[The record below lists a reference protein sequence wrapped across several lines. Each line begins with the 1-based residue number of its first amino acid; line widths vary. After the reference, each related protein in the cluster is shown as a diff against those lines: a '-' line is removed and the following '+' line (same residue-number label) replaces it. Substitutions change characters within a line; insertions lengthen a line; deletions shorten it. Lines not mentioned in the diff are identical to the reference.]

1 MTCNNLNRLFSR
13 RDLLVRSGYGLGAI
27 GLHALGASESASG
40 SAFPN
45 FSPKAKRVIF
55 LFQSGGPSHLDLFDP
70 KPLLKEQFGEDIP
83 ESVFGGQRVTGMVAH
98 QARFQVM
105 PSKYSFK
112 RYGQSGIALSELLP
126 YTAEIVDEI
135 SLIRSVHTE
144 AINHDPAI
152 TFFQTGSQLPGRPS
166 MGAWID
172 YGLGS
177 SNQNLPAFVVLHSV
191 ASEGTA
197 GQGLL
202 ARLWGAGFL
211 PSRHQGVQFRSSG
224 DPVLYLTDPPGMTRE
239 RRRTMLDGAAAL
251 NKLHYKRVGDQEIE
265 TRIEQ
270 YEMAYRMQASVP
282 ELMDVSSEPE
292 SVYELYGPD
301 SKKPGT
307 FAANCLLARRLAERD
322 VRFIQLYHRGWDH
335 HGELPKRLPV
345 SARDTDQPSAGLV
358 KDLKQRGLLD
368 DTLVVWAGEFG
379 RTPYAQGDPKP
390 DDYGRDHHG
399 RCFSIWMAGT
409 GVKLGHVHGA
419 TDDYGFN
426 VAEDAV
432 AVYDVQATILHLLGI
447 DHEKLVYRFQG
458 RRFRLTDTEG
468 HLIRSVLA

>member
-1 MTCNNLNRLFSR
+1 MTCPSQRPLPTR
-13 RDLLVRSGYGLGAI
+13 RQLLSRSGYGLGAV
-27 GLHALGASESASG
+27 GLHVLGASEAPSER
-40 SAFPN
+40 AFPN
-45 FSPKAKRVIF
+45 FAPQARRVIF
-55 LFQSGGPSHLDLFDP
+55 LFQSGGPSHVDLFDP
-70 KPLLKEQFGEDIP
+70 KPVLHERAGEDIP

-105 PSKYSFK
+105 PSKYSFE
-112 RYGQSGIALSELLP
+112 RHGGSGISFSELLP
-126 YTAEIVDEI
+126 RTAGIADELC
-135 SLIRSVHTE
+135 LIRSVHTE

-166 MGAWID
+166 MGAWVD

-177 SNQNLPAFVVLHSV
+177 ANRDLPTFVVLHSV
-191 ASEGTA
+191 ASEGAA

-211 PSRHQGVQFRSSG
+211 PSRHQGVQFRSKG
-224 DPVLYLTDPPGMTRE
+224 DPVLYLSDPPGMDRF
-239 RRRTMLDGAAAL
+239 RRRALLDGVAAMNRLQHA
-251 NKLHYKRVGDQEIE
+251 KTGDDEIE
-265 TRIEQ
+265 TRIQQ

-282 ELMDVSSEPE
+282 ALMDVSNEPD

-301 SKKPGT
+301 SRKPGT

-345 SARDTDQPSAGLV
+345 SARDTDRPSAALV
-358 KDLKQRGLLD
+358 ADLKRRGLLD

-379 RTPYAQGDPKP
+379 RTPYAQGAPKP
-390 DDYGRDHHG
+390 DNYGRDHHG
-399 RCFSIWMAGT
+399 RCFSIWMAGA
-409 GVKLGHVHGA
+409 GVRRGQVYGA
-419 TDDYGFN
+419 TDDFGFN
-426 VAEDAV
+426 VAEDPV
-432 AVYDVQATILHLLGI
+432 AVHDVQATILHLLGI
-447 DHEKLVYRFQG
+447 DHERLVYRFQG

-468 HLIRSVLA
+468 RVIRKILS

>member
-1 MTCNNLNRLFSR
+1 MTGSPLPQLISR
-13 RDLLVRSGYGLGAI
+13 RDMLVRSGYGLGAV
-27 GLHALGASESASG
+27 GLHALGTAAQSATPPSG
-40 SAFPN
+40 AE
-45 FSPKAKRVIF
+45 PKAKRVIF
-55 LFQSGGPSHLDLFDP
+55 LFQSGGPSHVDLFDP
-70 KPLLKEQFGEDIP
+70 KPLLAKRFGEDVP

-98 QARFQVM
+98 QARFQIM
-105 PSKYSFK
+105 PTKYSFA
-112 RYGQSGIALSELLP
+112 RHGECGMELSELLP
-126 YTAEIVDEI
+126 HTAGVVDDI
-135 SLIRSVHTE
+135 CLIRSVHTE

-177 SNQNLPAFVVLHSV
+177 ANQNLPAFVVLHSV
-191 ASEGTA
+191 ASEGPG

-211 PSRHQGVQFRSSG
+211 PSRHQGVQFRSHG
-224 DPVLYLTDPPGMTRE
+224 DPVLYLSDPPGISRE
-239 RRRTMLDGAAAL
+239 RRRKLIDGVAAL
-251 NKLHYKRVGDQEIE
+251 NQLNFARTGDPEIE
-265 TRIEQ
+265 TRIQQ

-282 ELMDVSSEPE
+282 ELMDVSKEPD
-292 SVYELYGPD
+292 SVYEMYGPD
-301 SKKPGT
+301 SRSPGT

-345 SARDTDQPSAGLV
+345 SARDTDQPSAALL
-358 KDLKQRGLLD
+358 KDLKRRGLLD

-399 RCFSIWMAGT
+399 RCFSLWMAGA
-409 GVKLGHVHGA
+409 GVKGGHIHGA
-419 TDDYGFN
+419 TDEYGFN
-426 VAEDAV
+426 IAEGAV
-432 AVYDVQATILHLLGI
+432 AVHDIQATILHQLGI

-468 HLIRSVLA
+468 HVVREILA

>member
-1 MTCNNLNRLFSR
+1 MTSELLLPRLSR
-13 RDLLVRSGYGLGAI
+13 RELLMRSGYGLGAL
-27 GLHALGASESASG
+27 GLHALGCADASAATG
-40 SAFPN
+40 FPN
-45 FSPKAKRVIF
+45 FSPKAHRVIF

-70 KPLLKEQFGEDIP
+70 KPLLQKRFGEDVP
-83 ESVFGGQRVTGMVAH
+83 ASVFGGQRVTGMVAH

-105 PSKYSFK
+105 PSQYGFK
-112 RYGQSGIALSELLP
+112 PHGESGTELSELLP
-126 YTAEIVDEI
+126 YTAEIVDQI
-135 SLIRSVHTE
+135 CLVRSVHTE

-166 MGAWID
+166 LGAWID

-177 SNQNLPAFVVLHSV
+177 ANENLPAFVVLHSV
-191 ASEGTA
+191 ASEGPG

-211 PSRHQGVQFRSSG
+211 PSRHQGVQFRSTG
-224 DPVLYLTDPPGMTRE
+224 DPVLYLSDPPGITRE
-239 RRRTMLDGAAAL
+239 RRRTLLDGAAAL
-251 NKLHYKRVGDQEIE
+251 NKLHYRRVGDPEIE

-292 SVYELYGPD
+292 AVYDLYGPD
-301 SKKPGT
+301 SRKPGT

-322 VRFIQLYHRGWDH
+322 VRFVQLYHRGWDH
-335 HGELPKRLPV
+335 HGDIPKRLPV
-345 SARDTDQPSAGLV
+345 SARDTDQPSAALV
-358 KDLKQRGLLD
+358 RDLKQRGLLD

-390 DDYGRDHHG
+390 EKYGRDHHG
-399 RCFSIWMAGT
+399 KCFSLWLAGA
-409 GVKLGHVHGA
+409 GIKPGYVHGA

-426 VAEDAV
+426 VVEGGV
-432 AVYDVQATILHLLGI
+432 AIHDVQATILHLLGI
-447 DHEKLVYRFQG
+447 DHEQLVYRFQG

-468 HLIRSVLA
+468 SVIREVLA

>member
-1 MTCNNLNRLFSR
+1 MTGSPLPQLISR
-13 RDLLVRSGYGLGAI
+13 RDMLVRSGYGLGAV
-27 GLHALGASESASG
+27 GLHALGAAAQSATPPSG
-40 SAFPN
+40 AE
-45 FSPKAKRVIF
+45 PKAKRVIF
-55 LFQSGGPSHLDLFDP
+55 LFQSGGPSHVDLFDP
-70 KPLLKEQFGEDIP
+70 KPLLAERFGEDVP

-98 QARFQVM
+98 QARFQIM
-105 PSKYSFK
+105 PTKYSFA
-112 RYGQSGIALSELLP
+112 RHGECGMELSELLP
-126 YTAEIVDEI
+126 HTAGVVDEI
-135 SLIRSVHTE
+135 CLIRSVHTE

-177 SNQNLPAFVVLHSV
+177 ANKNLPAFVVLHSV
-191 ASEGTA
+191 ASEGPG

-211 PSRHQGVQFRSSG
+211 PSRHQGVQFRSHG
-224 DPVLYLTDPPGMTRE
+224 DPVLYLSDPPGFSRE
-239 RRRTMLDGAAAL
+239 RRRELIDGVAAL
-251 NKLHYKRVGDQEIE
+251 NQLNFARTGDPEIE
-265 TRIEQ
+265 TRIQQ

-282 ELMDVSSEPE
+282 ELMDVSKEPD
-292 SVYELYGPD
+292 SVYEMYGPD
-301 SKKPGT
+301 SRSPGT

-345 SARDTDQPSAGLV
+345 SARDTDQPSAALL
-358 KDLKQRGLLD
+358 KDLKRRGLLD

-399 RCFSIWMAGT
+399 RCFSLWMAGA
-409 GVKLGHVHGA
+409 GVKGGHIHGA
-419 TDDYGFN
+419 TDEYGFN
-426 VAEDAV
+426 IAEGAV
-432 AVYDVQATILHLLGI
+432 AVHDIQATILHQLGI

-468 HLIRSVLA
+468 HVVREILA

>member
-1 MTCNNLNRLFSR
+1 MTPNSQSGLVSR

-27 GLHALGASESASG
+27 GLHVLGAAESPAAP
-40 SAFPN
+40 AFPN
-45 FSPKAKRVIF
+45 FAPKAKRVIF
-55 LFQSGGPSHLDLFDP
+55 LFQSGGPSHLDLFDH
-70 KPLLKEQFGEDIP
+70 KPILQDRFGEDIP
-83 ESVFGGQRVTGMVAH
+83 ESVFKGQRVTGMVAH
-98 QARFQVM
+98 QARFQAM
-105 PSKYSFK
+105 PSKYAFQ
-112 RYGQSGIALSELLP
+112 RHGQSGLSLSELLP
-126 YTAEIVDEI
+126 HTAGIADDI
-135 SLIRSVHTE
+135 CLIRSVHTE

-166 MGAWID
+166 MGAWVD

-177 SNQNLPAFVVLHSV
+177 SNRDLPAFVVLHSV
-191 ASEGTA
+191 ASEGPG

-224 DPVLYLTDPPGMTRE
+224 DPVLYLNDPPGMTRHQ
-239 RRRTMLDGAAAL
+239 RRLMLDGAARL
-251 NKLHYKRVGDQEIE
+251 NKLQYRRVRDPEIE

-282 ELMDVSSEPE
+282 ELMDVSAETE
-292 SVYELYGPD
+292 GTYKLYGPD
-301 SKKPGT
+301 SRKPGT

-322 VRFIQLYHRGWDH
+322 VRFVQLYQRGWDH

-345 SARDTDQPSAGLV
+345 SARDTDQPSAALV
-358 KDLKQRGLLD
+358 HDLKQRGLLD

-399 RCFSIWMAGT
+399 KCFSIWMAGA
-409 GVKLGHVHGA
+409 GVKPGHVHGS
-419 TDDYGFN
+419 TDEYGFN
-426 VAEDAV
+426 VAEGAV
-432 AVYDVQATILHLLGI
+432 SIYDVQATILHLLGI
-447 DHEKLVYRFQG
+447 DHEQLVYRFQG

-468 HLIRSVLA
+468 RVIRHVLA

>member
-1 MTCNNLNRLFSR
+1 MTGSPLPQLISR
-13 RDLLVRSGYGLGAI
+13 RDMLVRSGYGLGAV
-27 GLHALGASESASG
+27 GLHALGAAAQSATPPSG
-40 SAFPN
+40 AE
-45 FSPKAKRVIF
+45 PKAKRVIF
-55 LFQSGGPSHLDLFDP
+55 LFQSGGPSHVDLFDP
-70 KPLLKEQFGEDIP
+70 KPLLAKRFGEDVP

-98 QARFQVM
+98 QARFQIM
-105 PSKYSFK
+105 PTKYSFAPH
-112 RYGQSGIALSELLP
+112 GECGMELSELLP
-126 YTAEIVDEI
+126 HTAGVVDDI
-135 SLIRSVHTE
+135 CLIRSVHTE

-177 SNQNLPAFVVLHSV
+177 ANQNLPAFVVLHSV
-191 ASEGTA
+191 ASEGPG

-211 PSRHQGVQFRSSG
+211 PSRHQGVQFRSHG
-224 DPVLYLTDPPGMTRE
+224 DPVLYLSDPPGISRE
-239 RRRTMLDGAAAL
+239 RRRELIDGVAAL
-251 NKLHYKRVGDQEIE
+251 NQLNFARTGDPEIE
-265 TRIEQ
+265 TRIQQ

-282 ELMDVSSEPE
+282 ELMDVSKEPD
-292 SVYELYGPD
+292 SVYEMYGPD
-301 SKKPGT
+301 SRSPGT

-345 SARDTDQPSAGLV
+345 SARDTDQPSAALL
-358 KDLKQRGLLD
+358 KDLKRRGLLD

-399 RCFSIWMAGT
+399 RCFSLWMAGA
-409 GVKLGHVHGA
+409 GVKGGHIHGA
-419 TDDYGFN
+419 TDEYGFN
-426 VAEDAV
+426 IAEGAV
-432 AVYDVQATILHLLGI
+432 AVHDIQATILHQLGI

-468 HLIRSVLA
+468 HVVREILA

>member
-1 MTCNNLNRLFSR
+1 MTCNRMRNYLSR
-13 RDLLVRSGYGLGAI
+13 RDILVRSGYGLGAI
-27 GLHALGASESASG
+27 GLQALGASEAPPARS
-40 SAFPN
+40 FPN
-45 FSPKAKRVIF
+45 FVPKAKRVIF
-55 LFQSGGPSHLDLFDP
+55 LFQSGGPSHVDLFDP
-70 KPLLKEQFGEDIP
+70 KPLLNERFGEDIP

-105 PSKYSFK
+105 PTKYSFD
-112 RYGQSGIALSELLP
+112 RHGESGIALSELLP
-126 YTAEIVDEI
+126 HTAAIVDDLC
-135 SLIRSVHTE
+135 LIRSVHTE

-166 MGAWID
+166 IGAWID

-177 SNQNLPAFVVLHSV
+177 ANRNLPTFVVLHSV

-211 PSRHQGVQFRSSG
+211 PSLHQGVQFRSKG
-224 DPVLYLTDPPGMTRE
+224 DPVLYLSDPPGLTRE
-239 RRRTMLDGAAAL
+239 RRRAMLDGAAAL
-251 NKLHYKRVGDQEIE
+251 NQLHFRRVGDSEIE

-282 ELMDVSSEPE
+282 ELMDVAAEPE
-292 SVYELYGPD
+292 SAYDLYGPD
-301 SKKPGT
+301 SRKPGT

-335 HGELPKRLPV
+335 HGQLPKRLPV
-345 SARDTDQPSAGLV
+345 SARDTDQPSAALV
-358 KDLKQRGLLD
+358 TDLKERGLLD

-390 DDYGRDHHG
+390 DNYGRDHHG
-399 RCFSIWMAGT
+399 RCFSIWMAGA
-409 GVKLGHVHGA
+409 GIKGGHVHGR
-419 TDDYGFN
+419 TDEYGFN
-426 VAEDAV
+426 IDDGAV
-432 AVYDVQATILHLLGI
+432 AVHDVQATILHLLGI

-468 HLIRSVLA
+468 RVIRDILA

>member
-1 MTCNNLNRLFSR
+1 MRSISQSGLLSR
-13 RDLLVRSGYGLGAI
+13 RDLLVRSGYGLGAM
-27 GLHALGASESASG
+27 GLHVLGAKESRA
-40 SAFPN
+40 ATTFPN
-45 FSPKAKRVIF
+45 FAPKAKRVIF
-55 LFQSGGPSHLDLFDP
+55 LFQSGGPSHLDLFDH
-70 KPLLKEQFGEDIP
+70 KPILQDRFGEDIP
-83 ESVFGGQRVTGMVAH
+83 ESVFRGQRVTGMVAH
-98 QARFQVM
+98 QARFQAM
-105 PSKYSFK
+105 PSKYSFQ
-112 RYGQSGIALSELLP
+112 RHGQSGISLSELLP
-126 YTAEIVDEI
+126 HTASIADDI
-135 SLIRSVHTE
+135 CLIRSVHTE

-166 MGAWID
+166 MGAWVD

-177 SNQNLPAFVVLHSV
+177 SNRDLPAFVVLHSV
-191 ASEGTA
+191 ASEGPG

-224 DPVLYLTDPPGMTRE
+224 DPVLYLNDPPGMTRHQ
-239 RRRTMLDGAAAL
+239 RRLMLDGAAQL
-251 NKLHYKRVGDQEIE
+251 NKLQYRRVGDPEIE

-282 ELMDVSSEPE
+282 ELMDVSAEAE
-292 SVYELYGPD
+292 GTYKLYGPD
-301 SKKPGT
+301 SREPGT

-322 VRFIQLYHRGWDH
+322 VRFVQLYHRGWDH

-345 SARDTDQPSAGLV
+345 SVRDTDQPSAALV
-358 KDLKQRGLLD
+358 QDLKQRGLLD

-399 RCFSIWMAGT
+399 KCFSIWMAGA
-409 GVKLGHVHGA
+409 GVRPGHVHGS
-419 TDDYGFN
+419 TDEYGFN
-426 VAEDAV
+426 VAEGAV
-432 AVYDVQATILHLLGI
+432 SIYDVQATILHLLGI
-447 DHEKLVYRFQG
+447 DHEQLVYRFQG

-468 HLIRSVLA
+468 RAVNEVLS